1 MFRRLLVWGV
11 RSYVGGP
18 AKSWVFTSGAIMAV
32 RVVRSVIGR
41 RELIDLSSV
50 KPGDTLTIEHL
61 PISHKRQIKEIK
73 RSKRQ
78 ERKAT
83 RRAAKS

>member
-1 MFRRLLVWGV
+1 MFRRLLVWAV
-11 RSYVGGP
+11 RSYIGGP
-18 AKSWVFTSGAIMAV
+18 ARSWVFTSAALLAV
-32 RVVRSVIGR
+32 RLVRSVTGR

-61 PISHKRQIKEIK
+61 PISHRRQIRDIR

-78 ERKAT
+78 ERKAARQT
-83 RRAAKS
+83 AKA

>member
-1 MFRRLLVWGV
+1 MFRRLLVWAV
-11 RSYVGGP
+11 RSYIGGP
-18 AKSWVFTSGAIMAV
+18 ARSWVFTSAALLAV
-32 RVVRSVIGR
+32 RLVRSVTGS

-61 PISHKRQIKEIK
+61 PISHRRQIRDIR

-78 ERKAT
+78 ERKAARQT
-83 RRAAKS
+83 AKA